1 MINYNRLAGEL
12 KRDFLNFSKK
22 ITKNISLPNS
32 KFITQMMYGLLEGN
46 KAHLSEIARSL
57 HETTALKYTIKRLS
71 RNLSSFD
78 AKDSLIENYMK
89 EVKKQIKDDYSVIII
104 DNSDIAKPYTEK
116 FEAITTIR
124 DGSKGEYVNGY
135 QTIEAAVLSKDT
147 KLPLPVY
154 ENVFSSAEDGFIS
167 ENDENIKCLKF
178 LSKNFK
184 KNCIRTLDRGYDAN
198 DYYRYFIKNNEK
210 FIIRAKKNRN
220 VIYKGKTVNILE
232 VANKYKGNFSIKF
245 HDKNGKTI
253 DSKMSYI
260 PVKLCEFPDKELL
273 MITVYG
279 FGKTPM
285 MLITNLKSSDKKAI
299 TKTVVKVYLMRWRI
313 EEYFRFKKETF
324 DFEDI
329 RTRTLKSIRN
339 FSTILMLVVGYIGI
353 MSYVKRDTYFFAEIK
368 ECAKRIFKVSKFIYY
383 AVGSAIENILS
394 KTYTSINKFLIP
406 KKVQSQQL
414 TFADYLKID
423 DY

>member
-147 KLPLPVY
+147 KLPLP
-154 ENVFSSAEDGFIS
+154 G
-167 ENDENIKCLKF
+167 
-178 LSKNFK
+178 
-184 KNCIRTLDRGYDAN
+184 
-198 DYYRYFIKNNEK
+198 
-210 FIIRAKKNRN
+210 
-220 VIYKGKTVNILE
+220 
-232 VANKYKGNFSIKF
+232 
-245 HDKNGKTI
+245 
-253 DSKMSYI
+253 
-260 PVKLCEFPDKELL
+260 
-273 MITVYG
+273 
-279 FGKTPM
+279 
-285 MLITNLKSSDKKAI
+285 
-299 TKTVVKVYLMRWRI
+299 
-313 EEYFRFKKETF
+313 
-324 DFEDI
+324 
-329 RTRTLKSIRN
+329 
-339 FSTILMLVVGYIGI
+339 
-353 MSYVKRDTYFFAEIK
+353 
-368 ECAKRIFKVSKFIYY
+368 
-383 AVGSAIENILS
+383 
-394 KTYTSINKFLIP
+394 
-406 KKVQSQQL
+406 
-414 TFADYLKID
+414 
-423 DY
+423 